1 MGLCSNRFGPR
12 RQCGGGV
19 GELKGETRH
28 NVMRGQVRFAVSVF
42 DRLRGLFAHPHY
54 YGLLIL
60 VPCRSIHTY
69 GMKEAIQ
76 VAFISKEGMVLEAD
90 SYVAPGAVLGRKD
103 AVAVIER
110 RISGKESPK
119 RRHEWFQT
127 GDIVSLDAAFEKGL
141 NND

>member
-1 MGLCSNRFGPR
+1 
-12 RQCGGGV
+12 
-19 GELKGETRH
+19 
-28 NVMRGQVRFAVSVF
+28 MRGQVRFAVTVF
-42 DRLRGLFAHPHY
+42 DRLRGLFAYPHY

-60 VPCRSIHTY
+60 VPCHSIHTY

-90 SYVAPGAVLGRKD
+90 SYVAPGTVLSRKD

-110 RISGKESPK
+110 RISRKESQT
-119 RRHEWFQT
+119 RQHEWFQA
-127 GDIVSLDAAFEKGL
+127 GDIVSLNATFKKGL